1 MSEGIHSLQR
11 WWKKMKKEK
20 NKETKINTKQN
31 QGKSANLTNTERSF
45 RYVLDRANFE
55 NLGSMSRSKGR
66 FWFMQ
71 PLQTSAACSEWSWLV
86 LMAVQP
92 IFKPNCSH
100 RNYKLLNPLHFLH
113 PLHVANSFSGCTNE
127 NTLFVVLG
135 RKSGV
140 WKESYCKDFYTYL
153 LFYLWTRFFFL
164 RICKWF

>member
-1 MSEGIHSLQR
+1 MSEGIHSLT
-11 WWKKMKKEK
+11 KMKRKKNEEK
-20 NKETKINTKQN
+20 KKTRKQKSTQNKIRGNLQIWQTQN
-31 QGKSANLTNTERSF
+31 EVFVTSLIA
-45 RYVLDRANFE
+45 ANFE
-55 NLGSMSRSKGR
+55 NLGSMSRSKGT

-153 LFYLWTRFFFL
+153 LFYLWTSFFFTYL
-164 RICKWF
+164 